1 MTYVKTNASN
11 QVEAYP
17 YSLHQL
23 RKDNPNT
30 SFPKNPPD
38 WVLAEWGV
46 YSVTNI
52 PVPQHDN
59 MTQLATRDAAP
70 AFVDGAWVIGW
81 AVEDRPLDG
90 ARARM
95 IDALRAWR
103 NQAVYAGITYLGYP
117 IATDD
122 LTQQRITSAALSATV
137 DPTVDFKWKV
147 ADGRFAVFT
156 AAEMLALSRQMRDYI
171 QLCFVH
177 EANLLS
183 DIEAATTTAELRA
196 IDITANWPG

>member
-1 MTYVKTNASN
+1 MTYVKINASG

-17 YSLHQL
+17 YSLHRL

-30 SFPKNPPD
+30 SFPKDPPA
-38 WVLAEWGV
+38 WVLAEWNV
-46 YSVTNI
+46 YPVTNI
-52 PVPQHDN
+52 PVPQHN
-59 MTQLATRDAAP
+59 SMTQLASRDAAP
-70 AFVDGAWVIGW
+70 TFVNGAWAIGW
-81 AVEDRPLDG
+81 AIQERPLDD

-95 IDALRAWR
+95 VDALRDRR

-171 QLCFVH
+171 QVCFVH